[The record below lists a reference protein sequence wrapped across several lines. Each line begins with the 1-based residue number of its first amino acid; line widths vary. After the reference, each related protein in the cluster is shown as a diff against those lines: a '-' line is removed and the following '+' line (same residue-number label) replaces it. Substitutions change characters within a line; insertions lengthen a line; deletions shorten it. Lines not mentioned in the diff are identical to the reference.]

1 MIEVV
6 RKYPV
11 QTVAVIAFYYSVG
24 IVGLSVPKTQ
34 SLFQA
39 LVPFTLLCSLYFLWL
54 FQENLSMKVYLTG
67 LAIFILG
74 FAVEVAG
81 VNTGVIF
88 GEYEYGRTLGIKLW
102 NTPLMIGVN
111 WLLLIFSCRA
121 LTELFLRN
129 RWLRI
134 VVASLLMVIY
144 DIVLEPVAIR
154 LDMWNWFGERVPLQN
169 YLAWFIVSVIL
180 FLILELFVKQVRNKI
195 APALFIIQIAFF
207 LVLNIVYKLT

>member
-1 MIEVV
+1 MIEIV

-11 QTVAVIAFYYSVG
+11 QTVAVIAFYYTVG
-24 IVGLSVPKTQ
+24 IVGLSIPKTQ

-74 FAVEVAG
+74 FLVEVAG

-121 LTELFLRN
+121 LTELFIRN

-134 VVASLLMVIY
+134 VAASLLMVIY

-207 LVLNIVYKLT
+207 LVLNIVFNLT

>member
-1 MIEVV
+1 MIEIV

-11 QTVAVIAFYYSVG
+11 QTVAVIAFYYTVG
-24 IVGLSVPKTQ
+24 IVGLSFPKSQ
-34 SLFQA
+34 PLFQA

-134 VVASLLMVIY
+134 VTASLLMVIY

-154 LDMWNWFGERVPLQN
+154 LDMWNWYGEHVPMQN
-169 YLAWFIVSVIL
+169 YFAWFVVSLAL
-180 FLILELFVKQVRNKI
+180 FFILELFVKQVRNKI

-207 LVLNIVYKLT
+207 LVLNIVFNLT